1 MPAPK
6 TPVAAADILIELT
19 DRPGRPI
26 VLIERKNPPFGW
38 ALPGGFIDLG
48 ERAEGAAVREAK
60 EETSL
65 TVTLSALLGVYSDP
79 KRDSRGHSLSTVW
92 VAAATGDPKAG
103 DDAANV
109 RVFALDQLPRELAF
123 DHAQILEDYK
133 IYRETGR
140 TPPPRQ
146 R

>member
-1 MPAPK
+1 MPAPQ
-6 TPVAAADILIELT
+6 TPLCAADIVIELI

-26 VLIERKNPPFGW
+26 VLIERGHPPLGW

-48 ERAEGAAVREAK
+48 ERAEVAAVREAK

-79 KRDSRGHSLSTVW
+79 KRDPRGHSLSTVW
-92 VAAATGDPKAG
+92 IAAASGEPKAG

-109 RVFALDQLPRELAF
+109 RV
-123 DHAQILEDYK
+123 Y
-133 IYRETGR
+133 
-140 TPPPRQ
+140 
-146 R
+146 